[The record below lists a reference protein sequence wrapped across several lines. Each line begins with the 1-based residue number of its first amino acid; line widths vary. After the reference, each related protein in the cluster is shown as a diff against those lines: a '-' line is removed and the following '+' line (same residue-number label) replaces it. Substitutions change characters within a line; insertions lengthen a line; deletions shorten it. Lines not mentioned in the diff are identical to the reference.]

1 MTIRSWTAISAG
13 TLALMGG
20 LALSVAVFPS
30 AANTP
35 DRETRVKLADE
46 IRIEPAALRRG
57 AVLERPAAVAPASV
71 AKAAM
76 NPAPASHPA
85 SIDGIPPK
93 LLDRA
98 LSSLDRHRAELS
110 QTARIGIVDYAEHSS
125 KPRFYIVDLDA
136 RTATALRVT
145 HGSGS
150 DPDHDGYLD
159 RFSDVDGSNATSRG
173 AYRTAEVYD
182 GKYGRAERLDGLDAS
197 NRTARDRAI
206 VIHNAWYAE
215 PGIVASQ
222 KKLGRSQ
229 GCFAFSAHD
238 LPQVMR
244 ALPPGSLIY
253 ADKT

>member
-1 MTIRSWTAISAG
+1 MTIRSWTAVSAG

-20 LALSVAVFPS
+20 LALGIAVIPS
-30 AANTP
+30 AASTP
-35 DRETRVKLADE
+35 ERETRVTLADE
-46 IRIEPAALRRG
+46 IRVEPSALRG
-57 AVLERPAAVAPASV
+57 DAVLTDRTAAVRDPAITSTPAKAPASIGGV
-71 AKAAM
+71 
-76 NPAPASHPA
+76 
-85 SIDGIPPK
+85 PPK
-93 LLDRA
+93 LLERA
-98 LSSLDRHRAELS
+98 LASLDEHRGELS
-110 QTARIGIVDYAEHSS
+110 QTGRIGIVDYAAHSS
-125 KPRFYIVDLDA
+125 KPRFYIVDLDT

-159 RFSDVDGSNATSRG
+159 RFSDVDGSSATSRG

-197 NRTARDRAI
+197 NRTARARAI

-215 PGIVASQ
+215 PGIVDSQ

-238 LPQVMR
+238 LPQVMS